1 MLEHYINMNNE
12 SVAPEGDRLIMRRP
26 SFSSSSD
33 FSIEGKDGAVVGRI
47 AGKDSR
53 KPRPFGRFRKFEIV
67 DASADVLAYV
77 SKVRVPGARGGY
89 ALTRQDGSPLAAI
102 VCANSPATVI
112 FIEPADGLPMEFH
125 AENFRHRFD
134 IKSMESQASVVQ
146 GSYRLTGGVEYRL
159 DFAPGVSRN
168 WQVLAIAAAL
178 AFDVSR
184 RFGTQFFRK
193 ATGG

>member
-12 SVAPEGDRLIMRRP
+12 SVAPGGDRLIMRRP

-53 KPRPFGRFRKFEIV
+53 KPRPFGRFREFEIV

-125 AENFRHRFD
+125 AENFRHLFYS
-134 IKSMESQASVVQ
+134 IKIDTIITVVL
-146 GSYRLTGGVEYRL
+146 GSNLLNFR
-159 DFAPGVSRN
+159 
-168 WQVLAIAAAL
+168 VL
-178 AFDVSR
+178 
-184 RFGTQFFRK
+184 
-193 ATGG
+193 